1 MKDNGFSAEAL
12 EAQNNPE
19 MISGFIEKNLDFIKY
34 SAYKAVGRF
43 ITQED
48 DEYSIAL
55 SAFLESVE
63 SFNPAKGAFSSFSQL
78 VIKRRLLDYI
88 NACNRHE
95 QELVIEP
102 GLFEGNIDQDNVDSL
117 SFELRDK
124 SVELSLSK
132 ETILNRSVTIK
143 DEIDAISDTLNEY
156 GFCFMDLT
164 KCSPTAKK
172 TKALCAKVINTILSS
187 ESLLSKLKKQK
198 SDALAQEA
206 YLSKYYLMRRFKAA
220 TGYSLHRY
228 VTMKRL
234 LHARSLLTE
243 SPERAITEISA
254 DSGFTDYTAFF
265 RAFKTQFSVTPQEWR
280 KLHIGK

>member
-95 QELVIEP
+95 QELAIEP

-117 SFELRDK
+117 SYELRDK

-187 ESLLSKLKKQK
+187 EALLSKLKKQK
-198 SDALAQEA
+198 SLPIKE
-206 YLSKYYLMRRFKAA
+206 LSEK
-220 TGYSLHRY
+220 LH
-228 VTMKRL
+228 V
-234 LHARSLLTE
+234 S
-243 SPERAITEISA
+243 
-254 DSGFTDYTAFF
+254 
-265 RAFKTQFSVTPQEWR
+265 R
-280 KLHIGK
+280 KLLDRYRRYIIAVVLILDGDYPLLSDYMNWLKELKETSL